1 MKKCPKCKKMMLTR
15 SNNCKCGYL
24 LCYVAARV
32 LHFSAFI
39 YYTCNVFRFDHLIV
53 ITCSPTYSSIQ
64 SSYSLYL
71 EINILMLTG

>member
-1 MKKCPKCKKMMLTR
+1 MSGNVELNPGPMIKCPKCKKMTSIR

-39 YYTCNVFRFDHLIV
+39 MVAIYVCKHVD
-53 ITCSPTYSSIQ
+53 SKSKA
-64 SSYSLYL
+64 
-71 EINILMLTG
+71 G

>member
-1 MKKCPKCKKMMLTR
+1 MSGNVELNPGPMKKCPKCKKMMSTR

-39 YYTCNVFRFDHLIV
+39 V
-53 ITCSPTYSSIQ
+53 ISTVQ
-64 SSYSLYL
+64 HFLKK
-71 EINILMLTG
+71 